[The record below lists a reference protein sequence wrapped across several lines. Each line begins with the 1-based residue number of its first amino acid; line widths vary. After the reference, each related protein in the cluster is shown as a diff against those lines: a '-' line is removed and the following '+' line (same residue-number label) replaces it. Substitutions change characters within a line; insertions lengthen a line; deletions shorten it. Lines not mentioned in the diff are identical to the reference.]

1 MLVFPGGGREVTKRK
16 GRGLLAH
23 LKERTGFARMAIEHG
38 YIERAPAVD
47 LARQTDVAVV
57 EAYHPARPIS
67 PEQLRATRR
76 VADENEFFRAGLV
89 RDADRLSDR
98 LRLLEHAKHQVGDVG
113 A

>member
-1 MLVFPGGGREVTKRK
+1 VLVFPAAGARSRS
-16 GRGLLAH
+16 GRGEAYKLIWE
-23 LKERTGFARMAIEHG
+23 ERTGFARMAIEHD
-38 YIERAPAVD
+38 YIERAPALD

-57 EAYHPARPIS
+57 EADHPARPIS
-67 PEQLRATRR
+67 PEQLGATRR
-76 VADENEFFRAGLV
+76 VPDENVFFRAGLV

>member
-1 MLVFPGGGREVTKRK
+1 VLVFPGGGREVTKRK
-16 GRGLLAH
+16 GEAH
-23 LKERTGFARMAIEHG
+23 KVIWKERTGFARMAIEHG

-57 EAYHPARPIS
+57 EADHPARPIS
-67 PEQLRATRR
+67 PEQLGAPRR
-76 VADENEFFRAGLV
+76 VPDENVFVRAELV

-98 LRLLEHAKHQVGDVG
+98 LRLLEHAKHQVGDIG